1 MMQDVWRRLGIGLV
15 TLVLIGSLAGALP
28 ARAAKVL
35 TFAVVPKAIN
45 NPFFND
51 VRRGCEAEARKL
63 GIRCEYTGPTVTE
76 IQPQIQVLE
85 ALIQRHVDGMA
96 ISAVD
101 GKAVVPVIKRAM
113 AAGIPV
119 VTFDADAAPGS
130 GRLAFIGTNNYRGG
144 VALGKAFAKGLPAG
158 GRYAIITGGLGAEN
172 LNDRIRGVHDGLK
185 EAGVAEKFT
194 EVSGSPFPCN
204 DDINRAVQ
212 LIEQAITAH
221 PDLSGVVAVG
231 GWPLFAPEALK
242 QALKSKVEAMKSG
255 KFAMVSFDTLKP
267 ELQLLKAGY
276 VTTLVG
282 QRPYKMGADSMDA
295 LYDYLTKK
303 VTPRDPTDTGLD
315 IVDRSNVDR
324 FLANAGG

>member
-1 MMQDVWRRLGIGLV
+1 MRILGLAI
-15 TLVLIGSLAGALP
+15 LVLALSATLPGGPPASGA
-28 ARAAKVL
+28 RVL

-51 VRRGCEAEARKL
+51 VRRGCEAEAQKL
-63 GIRCEYTGPTVTE
+63 GVRCEYTGPTVTE

-85 ALIQRHVDGMA
+85 SLIQRHVDGMA

-113 AAGIPV
+113 AAGIAV
-119 VTFDADAAPGS
+119 VMFDSDAAPGS

-144 VALGKAFAKGLPAG
+144 VALGKAFAKALPAG
-158 GRYAIITGGLGAEN
+158 GPYAIITGGLGAEN

-185 EAGVAEKFT
+185 EAGAAGRFT

-221 PDLSGVVAVG
+221 PDLAGIVAVG
-231 GWPLFAPEALK
+231 GWPLFAPEAYK
-242 QALKSKVEAMKSG
+242 QALKPKAAAMKAG
-255 KFAMVSFDTLKP
+255 RFAVVSFDTLKP

-276 VTTLVG
+276 VSTLVG
-282 QRPYKMGADSMDA
+282 QRPYQMGVDSVLA
-295 LYDYLTKK
+295 LYNYVTKK
-303 VTPRDPTDTGLD
+303 VRPKDPTDTGLD
-315 IVDRSNVDR
+315 IVTKQNVDE
-324 FLANAGG
+324 FLAKSGG

>member
-1 MMQDVWRRLGIGLV
+1 VRTWRVAGLV
-15 TLVLIGSLAGALP
+15 IVIAALAGTLWGAP
-28 ARAAKVL
+28 PVEGAKTL

-51 VRRGCEAEARKL
+51 VARGCREEAKKL
-63 GIRCEYTGPTVTE
+63 GVICDYTGPTVTE

-85 ALIQRHVDGMA
+85 ALIQRHVDGLA

-101 GKAVVPVIKRAM
+101 GKAVIPVIKRAM

-144 VALGKAFAKGLPAG
+144 LELGKAFAKALPG
-158 GRYAIITGGLGAEN
+158 GGSYAIITGGLGAEN

-185 EAGVAEKFT
+185 EMGVAEKFS

-204 DDINRAVQ
+204 DDIHRAVQ

-221 PDLSGVVAVG
+221 PDLSGIVAVG

-242 QALKSKVEAMKSG
+242 QALRPKGAAMKAG
-255 KFAMVSFDTLKP
+255 KFAFVSFDTLKP
-267 ELQLLKAGY
+267 ELELLKQGY
-276 VTTLVG
+276 VSTLVG
-282 QRPYKMGADSMDA
+282 QRPVQMGRDSILA
-295 LYDYLTKK
+295 LYNYITKK
-303 VTPRDPTDTGLD
+303 IKPKDPMDTGLD
-315 IVDRSNVDR
+315 IVTKRNVDQ
-324 FLANAGG
+324 FLKMAGG

>member
-1 MMQDVWRRLGIGLV
+1 MRVRRILGLAILALAA
-15 TLVLIGSLAGALP
+15 TLPGGPPASGA
-28 ARAAKVL
+28 RVL

-51 VRRGCEAEARKL
+51 VRRGCEAEAQKL
-63 GIRCEYTGPTVTE
+63 GVRCEYTGPTVTE

-85 ALIQRHVDGMA
+85 SLIQRHVDGMA

-101 GKAVVPVIKRAM
+101 GQAVVPVIKRAM
-113 AAGIPV
+113 AAGIAV

-144 VALGKAFAKGLPAG
+144 VALGKAFAKALPG
-158 GRYAIITGGLGAEN
+158 GGPYAIITGGLGAEN

-185 EAGVAEKFT
+185 EAGAAGRFT

-221 PDLSGVVAVG
+221 PDLVGIVAVG
-231 GWPLFAPEALK
+231 GWPLFAPEAYK
-242 QALKSKVEAMKSG
+242 QALKPKAAAMAAG
-255 KFAMVSFDTLKP
+255 RFAVVSFDTLKP

-276 VTTLVG
+276 VSTLVG
-282 QRPYKMGADSMDA
+282 QRPYQMGVDSVLA
-295 LYDYLTKK
+295 LYNYVTKK
-303 VTPRDPTDTGLD
+303 VKPKDPTDTGLD
-315 IVDRSNVDR
+315 IVTKQNVDE
-324 FLANAGG
+324 FLAKSGG

>member
-1 MMQDVWRRLGIGLV
+1 MLSRTGRMSRCVQGVAENHREGGGMMMQDVWRRLGIGLV

-158 GRYAIITGGLGAEN
+158 GRYAIITGGLGAE
-172 LNDRIRGVHDGLK
+172 D
-185 EAGVAEKFT
+185 
-194 EVSGSPFPCN
+194 
-204 DDINRAVQ
+204 
-212 LIEQAITAH
+212 
-221 PDLSGVVAVG
+221 
-231 GWPLFAPEALK
+231 LK

>member
-1 MMQDVWRRLGIGLV
+1 MRVVRMIGLAL
-15 TLVLIGSLAGALP
+15 TAAVLMLTLP
-28 ARAAKVL
+28 AVGVPPALGAKML
-35 TFAVVPKAIN
+35 TFAVVPKAVN
-45 NPFFND
+45 NPFFNF
-51 VRRGCEAEARKL
+51 VRDGCQAEAKKL
-63 GIRCEYTGPTVTE
+63 GVACDYTGPTVTE
-76 IQPQIQVLE
+76 IQPQIAVLE
-85 ALIQRHVDGMA
+85 ALIQRHVDGLA

-101 GKAVVPVIKRAM
+101 GKAVLPVIKKAM

-119 VTFDADAAPGS
+119 VMFDADAAPGS

-144 VALGKAFAKGLPAG
+144 LELGKAFAKALPG
-158 GRYAIITGGLGAEN
+158 GGKYAIVTGGLGAEN

-185 EAGVAEKFT
+185 AAGVASKFQ

-242 QALKSKVEAMKSG
+242 QALKPKGDAMKMG
-255 KFAMVSFDTLKP
+255 KFALVSFDTLRP
-267 ELQLLKAGY
+267 ELELLKAGY

-282 QRPYKMGADSMDA
+282 QRPYQMGVDSVLA
-295 LYDYLTKK
+295 LYNYVTKK
-303 VTPRDPTDTGLD
+303 VKPKDPTDTGLD
-315 IVDRSNVDR
+315 IVTAANVDQ
-324 FLANAGG
+324 FLK

>member
-1 MMQDVWRRLGIGLV
+1 MRTARVIGLAIAAAALIL
-15 TLVLIGSLAGALP
+15 TLPGVPPALGA
-28 ARAAKVL
+28 KTL
-35 TFAVVPKAIN
+35 TFAVVPKAVN
-45 NPFFND
+45 NPFFNF
-51 VRRGCEAEARKL
+51 VRDGCQAEAKKL
-63 GIRCEYTGPTVTE
+63 GVACDYTGPTVTE
-76 IQPQIQVLE
+76 IQPQIAVLE
-85 ALIQRHVDGMA
+85 GLIQRHVDGLA

-101 GKAVVPVIKRAM
+101 GKAVVPVIKKAM

-144 VALGKAFAKGLPAG
+144 LELGKAFAKALPG
-158 GRYAIITGGLGAEN
+158 GGKYAIVTGGLGAEN

-185 EAGVAEKFT
+185 EAGVASKFQ

-242 QALKSKVEAMKSG
+242 QALKPKAEAMKSG
-255 KFAMVSFDTLKP
+255 KFALVSFDTLRP
-267 ELQLLKAGY
+267 ELELLKAGY

-282 QRPYKMGADSMDA
+282 QRPYQMGVDSVLA
-295 LYDYLTKK
+295 LYNYVTKK
-303 VTPRDPTDTGLD
+303 VKPQDPTDTGLD
-315 IVDRSNVDR
+315 IVTAANVDQ
-324 FLANAGG
+324 FLK

>member
-1 MMQDVWRRLGIGLV
+1 MRIARVLGLV
-15 TLVLIGSLAGALP
+15 LVAAALILTQPGVSPALGA
-28 ARAAKVL
+28 KTL

-45 NPFFND
+45 NPFFNF
-51 VRRGCEAEARKL
+51 VRDGCQAEAKKL
-63 GIRCEYTGPTVTE
+63 GVACDYTGPTVTE
-76 IQPQIQVLE
+76 IQPQIAVLE
-85 ALIQRHVDGMA
+85 GLIQRHVDGLA

-101 GKAVVPVIKRAM
+101 GKAVVPVIKKAM

-144 VALGKAFAKGLPAG
+144 LALGSAFAKALPG
-158 GRYAIITGGLGAEN
+158 GGKYAIITGGLGAEN

-185 EAGVAEKFT
+185 QAGVASKFQ

-221 PDLSGVVAVG
+221 PDLAGVVAVG

-242 QALKSKVEAMKSG
+242 QALKPRMTAMKAN
-255 KFAMVSFDTLKP
+255 KFALVSFDTLRP
-267 ELQLLKAGY
+267 ELELLKAGY
-276 VTTLVG
+276 VNTLVG
-282 QRPYKMGADSMDA
+282 QRPYQMGVDSVLA
-295 LYDYLTKK
+295 LYNYVTKK
-303 VTPRDPTDTGLD
+303 VKPKDPTDTGLD
-315 IVDRSNVDR
+315 IVTASNVDT
-324 FLANAGG
+324 FLK

>member
-1 MMQDVWRRLGIGLV
+1 MSVQRRIR
-15 TLVLIGSLAGALP
+15 VLAVAAALAAATWWGSQP
-28 ARAAKVL
+28 IHAAKAL

-51 VRRGCEAEARKL
+51 VRRGCEAEAKRL
-63 GIRCEYTGPTVTE
+63 GVACDYTGPTVTE

-85 ALIQRHVDGMA
+85 SLIQRHVDGLA

-101 GKAVVPVIKRAM
+101 GKAVIPVIQKAM

-119 VTFDADAAPGS
+119 VMFDADAAPGS

-144 VALGKAFAKGLPAG
+144 VALGMGFAKALPG
-158 GRYAIITGGLGAEN
+158 GGQYAVITGGLGAEN

-185 EAGVAEKFT
+185 QAGVASRFS

-221 PDLSGVVAVG
+221 PDLSGIVAVG
-231 GWPLFAPEALK
+231 GWPLFAPEAFK
-242 QALKSKVEAMKSG
+242 QALKSKVAAMRAG
-255 KFAMVSFDTLKP
+255 KFAVVSFDTLKP
-267 ELQLLKAGY
+267 ELEILKAGY
-276 VTTLVG
+276 VSTLVG
-282 QRPYKMGADSMDA
+282 QRPYQMGVDSVLA
-295 LYDYLTKK
+295 LYNYVTKK
-303 VTPRDPTDTGLD
+303 IKPKDPTDTGLD
-315 IVDRSNVDR
+315 IVTPSNVDE
-324 FLANAGG
+324 FLNKAGG

>member
-1 MMQDVWRRLGIGLV
+1 MRIARVLGLV
-15 TLVLIGSLAGALP
+15 LVAAALILTQPGVSPALGA
-28 ARAAKVL
+28 KTL

-45 NPFFND
+45 NPFFNF
-51 VRRGCEAEARKL
+51 VRDGCQAEAKKL
-63 GIRCEYTGPTVTE
+63 GVACDYTGPTVTE
-76 IQPQIQVLE
+76 IQPQIAVLE
-85 ALIQRHVDGMA
+85 GLIQRHVDGLA

-101 GKAVVPVIKRAM
+101 GKAVVPVIKKAM

-144 VALGKAFAKGLPAG
+144 LALGSAFAKALPG
-158 GRYAIITGGLGAEN
+158 GGKYAIITGGLGAEN

-185 EAGVAEKFT
+185 QAGVASKFQ

-221 PDLSGVVAVG
+221 PDLAGIVAVG

-242 QALKSKVEAMKSG
+242 QGLKPKMTAMKAN
-255 KFAMVSFDTLKP
+255 KFALVSFDTLRP
-267 ELQLLKAGY
+267 ELELLKAGY
-276 VTTLVG
+276 VNTLVG
-282 QRPYKMGADSMDA
+282 QRPYQMGVDSVLA
-295 LYDYLTKK
+295 LYNYVTKK
-303 VTPRDPTDTGLD
+303 VKPKDPTDTGLD
-315 IVDRSNVDR
+315 IVTASNVDT
-324 FLANAGG
+324 FLK